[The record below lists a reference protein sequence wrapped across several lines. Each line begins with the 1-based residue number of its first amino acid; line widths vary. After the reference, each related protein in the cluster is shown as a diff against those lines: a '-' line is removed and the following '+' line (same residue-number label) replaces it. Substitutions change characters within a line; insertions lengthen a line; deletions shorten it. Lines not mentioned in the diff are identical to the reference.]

1 MESST
6 RAFGSGDAGDAMV
19 HSVSVGVRRRWAA
32 PLAAAFSRRRP
43 LALLGAIILLAWI
56 IIAIAAPL
64 LAKTDPLFQGD
75 VPFLPP
81 SAQHWF
87 GTDELGRDVFSR
99 VLYGARI
106 SLPYACILVLL
117 SAVIG
122 VVIGAAAGF
131 FGRWVD
137 AVLMRLADLV
147 FAFPT
152 IILALALVAA
162 LGPSLLNAVLALVL
176 VSWPLY
182 ARVVRG
188 FVLSAMNLDY
198 VRAARL
204 MGMPGHRVLY
214 SEVLVNVSGP
224 VAVLMMVEFGN
235 AILLLAALSFL
246 GLGARPP
253 APEWGAMIAQ
263 GANELNRWWVGLFP
277 GLAIFTIVMALNFI
291 ADGFRDALDPRVYS
305 GSASRPND

>member
-1 MESST
+1 MVST
-6 RAFGSGDAGDAMV
+6 SVRLGGRA
-19 HSVSVGVRRRWAA
+19 RWIA
-32 PLAAAFSRRRP
+32 PLTSAFSRRRP
-43 LALLGAIILLAWI
+43 LALLGALILLAWI
-56 IIAIAAPL
+56 VIAIAAPL
-64 LAKTDPLFQGD
+64 FAKTNPLYQGD
-75 VPFLPP
+75 ASFLAP
-81 SAQHWF
+81 SGHHWF

-106 SLPYACILVLL
+106 SLPYAFILVLL
-117 SAVIG
+117 SATIG
-122 VVIGAAAGF
+122 LVVGAVAGF
-131 FGRWVD
+131 FGGWVD
-137 AVLMRLADLV
+137 SVLMRLTDLV

-204 MGMPGHRVLY
+204 MGMPGSKVLT

-253 APEWGAMIAQ
+253 AAEWGAMISE
-263 GANELNRWWVGLFP
+263 GANEFNRWWVGLFP

-305 GSASRPND
+305 GSASRPNH